1 MKMIKPIVNLSKIAD
16 DYDTFVFGF
25 NGVLYDGRVILPEA
39 ASCLKRLST
48 LGKKLIIISN
58 SHLRV
63 AELVEIMLK
72 NGVDVGSLSN
82 VVSAGEILHY
92 KLKAAQNEY
101 AALGNRYYH
110 LGSRASKGVFCGL
123 PFTEVSSIEQ
133 AHFIYMSEVAS
144 PDDLVDMYRPSLE
157 QAVNLG
163 LPFVCAGNDTS
174 CFIGGKLCLAP
185 GAIAEAYAILGG
197 RIITL
202 GKPDTAMLRY
212 ALEGLGEPGKIVIV
226 GDNVPTD
233 IKMASLLGYDSVL
246 LSKGRHVNY
255 LGEGYIPD
263 VAKTRELSNSYD
275 VSPSC
280 VISALR
286 W

>member
-16 DYDTFVFGF
+16 EYDTFVLGF
-25 NGVLYDGRVILPEA
+25 NGVIYDGNTVLPEA
-39 ASCLKRLST
+39 ATCLKRLSA
-48 LGKKLIIISN
+48 LGKKIVIVSN

-63 AELVEIMLK
+63 AEIAGILAK
-72 NGVDVGSLSN
+72 NDLNVANLSN
-82 VVSAGEILHY
+82 IVSAGEILHY
-92 KLKAAQNEY
+92 KLKSAQNEY
-101 AALGNRYYH
+101 AALGNLYYH
-110 LGSRASKGVFCGL
+110 LGSRGSKGVFCGL
-123 PFTEVSSIEQ
+123 SFAEVPSVER
-133 AHFIYMSEVAS
+133 AHFIYMSEVSS
-144 PDDLVDMYRPSLE
+144 PDDLVDMYRPTLE
-157 QAVNLG
+157 QAVNFG

-185 GAIAEAYAILGG
+185 GAVAEAYAILGG

-202 GKPDTAMLRY
+202 GKPDTGVLRY
-212 ALEGLGEPGKIVIV
+212 ALEGIGETGRVVVI

-233 IKMASLLGYDSVL
+233 IKMASLLSYDSVL

-275 VSPSC
+275 VSPAC